1 MFRRRFT
8 VNNLSLS
15 TVQASFVVLL
25 RVVERRIKVQSQP
38 VPLVGTN
45 IFHATFEL
53 RSRCIPIYVC
63 PDF

>member
-15 TVQASFVVLL
+15 TVQASFAVLL

-38 VPLVGTN
+38 VPLVAEGFKFALWRFLT
-45 IFHATFEL
+45 FQTEHARL
-53 RSRCIPIYVC
+53 GM
-63 PDF
+63 

>member
-15 TVQASFVVLL
+15 TVQASFAVLL

-38 VPLVGTN
+38 VPLVAEST
-45 IFHATFEL
+45 ILIVVHKRPFWI
-53 RSRCIPIYVC
+53 CV
-63 PDF
+63 